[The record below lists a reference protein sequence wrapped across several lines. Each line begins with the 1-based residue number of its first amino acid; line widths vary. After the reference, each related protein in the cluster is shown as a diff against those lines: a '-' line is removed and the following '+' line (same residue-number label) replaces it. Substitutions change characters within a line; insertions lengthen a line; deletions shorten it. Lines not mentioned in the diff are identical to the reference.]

1 MFVIRKTKVAGALS
15 AAVLVSAVIA
25 GSAHATGLIAY
36 DETTEQLINPPI
48 PSDPVHTIDRT
59 IDLPRGCYDWVTFNG
74 PSVPSHESIEL
85 AAGSYT
91 WNDVLTP
98 GMLDFD
104 QTSTLQTGTLPMATH
119 ADYVVDP
126 GPVTDTVT
134 WGSSLEWLRAN
145 C

>member
-1 MFVIRKTKVAGALS
+1 MYVRRAKLAGVLS
-15 AAVLVSAVIA
+15 AAVLGSTVIV

-36 DETTEQLINPPI
+36 NETTEELINPPI
-48 PSDPVHTIDRT
+48 PSDPVHNVNRT

-85 AAGSYT
+85 AEGTYT
-91 WNDVLTP
+91 WNDTLTP
-98 GMLDFD
+98 ELFDFD
-104 QTSTLQTGTLPMATH
+104 QASTLQTGTLPMAHHT
-119 ADYVVDP
+119 DYVVDP